1 MRITGRA
8 SMGDVDRRGQW
19 QFPLKLPSAELRYV
33 HGPTASSDRTGH
45 LEILPMLSHI
55 VPYN

>member
-1 MRITGRA
+1 
-8 SMGDVDRRGQW
+8 MGDVDRRGQW